1 MLKTIKNIVRLVL
14 KNFSFLLILFALFFN
29 NNLRAQEAEK
39 KFVGFIDS
47 VEGSV
52 NKEDVDDLIKLNAF
66 DQIFTNDKIKIG
78 PNSSIVVSFID
89 NSILTLQS
97 DSEFLVEKFD
107 KISEEPSFI
116 IAITKGKFAFE
127 SGTIAKNDKGIMKI
141 KLGEMEI
148 DLKGTAITGRFSGAD
163 TDGGEVEISLVEDTM
178 KNTGEII
185 VTAGDETITI
195 TEAHAGL
202 KLSEDQPME
211 TTTMSEEEIIEAAD
225 AMSKAVVQASTID
238 PKKIERAIMKQL
250 AEGKSGLTNLA
261 DVETLLANISSFQDD
276 KRESI
281 VAASTGDLSVLSE
294 IIVNSDSEQ
303 SLSLM
308 QGVMDNDTGNAT
320 LLMNEIMGG
329 EGEKADFD
337 IFSHIGGADT
347 GNFEALRET
356 IVAGMIEA
364 DSEFATETMAQMMK
378 VSDDATG
385 SYLVYEITHVE
396 PTETTDA
403 GASLA
408 MNVLASFTANA
419 SEKMADLYQH
429 DPNMID
435 MLTTSAFEN
444 ATEQDIGMM
453 STMMQDSTGGNM
465 AMLMKSMVAYSPE
478 MIGGVYN
485 NLAEQNYDLFILQ

>member
-1 MLKTIKNIVRLVL
+1 
-14 KNFSFLLILFALFFN
+14 
-29 NNLRAQEAEK
+29 
-39 KFVGFIDS
+39 
-47 VEGSV
+47 
-52 NKEDVDDLIKLNAF
+52 
-66 DQIFTNDKIKIG
+66 
-78 PNSSIVVSFID
+78 
-89 NSILTLQS
+89 
-97 DSEFLVEKFD
+97 
-107 KISEEPSFI
+107 
-116 IAITKGKFAFE
+116 
-127 SGTIAKNDKGIMKI
+127 
-141 KLGEMEI
+141 
-148 DLKGTAITGRFSGAD
+148 
-163 TDGGEVEISLVEDTM
+163 
-178 KNTGEII
+178 
-185 VTAGDETITI
+185 
-195 TEAHAGL
+195 
-202 KLSEDQPME
+202 
-211 TTTMSEEEIIEAAD
+211 MSEEEIIEAAD
-225 AMSKAVVQASTID
+225 EMSKAVVQASTID

-261 DVETLLANISSFQDD
+261 DVETLLADISSFQDD

-385 SYLVYEITHVE
+385 SYLVYEITNVE

-485 NLAEQNYDLFILQ
+485 NLAEQNYDLFEHIDTAMMAGGADPFAPVHMILQLHMILQHARSLYYDPAAAMHPYYAYL

>member
-1 MLKTIKNIVRLVL
+1 MPCLKLSKIVVRLVL
-14 KNFSFLLILFALFFN
+14 KNFSFLLILFVLFFN
-29 NNLRAQEAEK
+29 NGLRAQEAEK
-39 KFVGFIDS
+39 KFIGFIDS
-47 VEGSV
+47 LEGSV

-148 DLKGTAITGRFSGAD
+148 DLKGTAITGGISDAD
-163 TDGGEVEISLVEDTM
+163 DDEITIALVEDTM

-337 IFSHIGGADT
+337 IFSHIAGADT

-356 IVAGMIEA
+356 IVTGMIEA

-419 SEKMADLYQH
+419 SEKMADLYQ
-429 DPNMID
+429 
-435 MLTTSAFEN
+435 
-444 ATEQDIGMM
+444 Q
-453 STMMQDSTGGNM
+453 
-465 AMLMKSMVAYSPE
+465 
-478 MIGGVYN
+478 
-485 NLAEQNYDLFILQ
+485 

>member
-1 MLKTIKNIVRLVL
+1 VKKILYNRIIIRPEINSLCKYFERNAMLKTIKNIVRLVL
-14 KNFSFLLILFALFFN
+14 KNFSFLLILFVLFYN
-29 NNLRAQEAEK
+29 NGLRAQEAEK

-47 VEGSV
+47 LEGSV

-148 DLKGTAITGRFSGAD
+148 DLKGTALTGKFSGED
-163 TDGGEVEISLVEDTM
+163 TSGGEVEISLVEDTM
-178 KNTGEII
+178 KKTGEII

-281 VAASTGDLSVLSE
+281 VAASTGDLSVFF
-294 IIVNSDSEQ
+294 II
-303 SLSLM
+303 
-308 QGVMDNDTGNAT
+308 NARS
-320 LLMNEIMGG
+320 NG
-329 EGEKADFD
+329 
-337 IFSHIGGADT
+337 
-347 GNFEALRET
+347 
-356 IVAGMIEA
+356 
-364 DSEFATETMAQMMK
+364 Q
-378 VSDDATG
+378 
-385 SYLVYEITHVE
+385 
-396 PTETTDA
+396 
-403 GASLA
+403 
-408 MNVLASFTANA
+408 
-419 SEKMADLYQH
+419 
-429 DPNMID
+429 
-435 MLTTSAFEN
+435 
-444 ATEQDIGMM
+444 
-453 STMMQDSTGGNM
+453 
-465 AMLMKSMVAYSPE
+465 
-478 MIGGVYN
+478 
-485 NLAEQNYDLFILQ
+485 

>member
-14 KNFSFLLILFALFFN
+14 KNFSFLLILFVLFAN
-29 NNLRAQEAEK
+29 NVLRAEEAEK
-39 KFVGFIDS
+39 KFIGFIDS
-47 VEGSV
+47 LEGSV

-66 DQIFTNDKIKIG
+66 DQVFTNDKIKIG
-78 PNSSIVVSFID
+78 SDSSIVVSFID

-127 SGTIAKNDKGIMKI
+127 SGTIAKNDKGFMKI

-148 DLKGTAITGRFSGAD
+148 DLKGTAITGGISDAD
-163 TDGGEVEISLVEDTM
+163 DEITIALVEDTM
-178 KNTGEII
+178 KNVGEIS

-202 KLSEDQPME
+202 KLSEEQPME

-261 DVETLLANISSFQDD
+261 DVETLLAEISSFQDD

-281 VAASTGDLSVLSE
+281 VAAASTGEDLSILSE

-320 LLMNEIMGG
+320 
-329 EGEKADFD
+329 
-337 IFSHIGGADT
+337 
-347 GNFEALRET
+347 
-356 IVAGMIEA
+356 
-364 DSEFATETMAQMMK
+364 
-378 VSDDATG
+378 
-385 SYLVYEITHVE
+385 
-396 PTETTDA
+396 
-403 GASLA
+403 
-408 MNVLASFTANA
+408 
-419 SEKMADLYQH
+419 
-429 DPNMID
+429 
-435 MLTTSAFEN
+435 
-444 ATEQDIGMM
+444 
-453 STMMQDSTGGNM
+453 
-465 AMLMKSMVAYSPE
+465 
-478 MIGGVYN
+478 
-485 NLAEQNYDLFILQ
+485 

>member
-1 MLKTIKNIVRLVL
+1 VKKILYNRIIIKPTTKSLLRYFEKITMLKSTKKTVGLIL
-14 KNFSFLLILFALFFN
+14 KNFSFLLILFVLLLN
-29 NNLRAQEAEK
+29 NNLKAQDNGK
-39 KFVGFIDS
+39 KFIGFVDTI
-47 VEGSV
+47 EGSV
-52 NKEDVDDLIKLNAF
+52 NINNKGNDDDLVELKEF
-66 DQIFTNDKIKIG
+66 DQIFTHDKIKIG
-78 PNSSIVVSFID
+78 PDSSIVISFID
-89 NSILTLQS
+89 NSILTLES
-97 DSEFLVEKFD
+97 DSEFFVEKFD

-116 IAITKGKFAFE
+116 IAIIKGKFAFE
-127 SGTIAKNDKGIMKI
+127 SGTVAKNDKGIMKI

-148 DLKGTAITGRFSGAD
+148 DLKGTAITGGFSGAD
-163 TDGGEVEISLVEDTM
+163 IDGGEITISLVEDTM
-178 KNTGEII
+178 KNTGTII
-185 VTAGDETITI
+185 VTAGDETITV

-202 KLSEDQPME
+202 KLSEDKPME

-281 VAASTGDLSVLSE
+281 VAAASTGEDLSIISE

-308 QGVMDNDTGNAT
+308 QGVMDNDTGNAS

-329 EGEKADFD
+329 EGEKKDFD
-337 IFSHIGGADT
+337 IFSHISGADT
-347 GNFEALRET
+347 ENFEALRET

-385 SYLVYEITHVE
+385 SYLVYEITHIE
-396 PTETTDA
+396 PNETDA

-408 MNVLASFTANA
+408 MSVLASFTENA
-419 SEKMADLYQH
+419 SEKMA
-429 DPNMID
+429 
-435 MLTTSAFEN
+435 
-444 ATEQDIGMM
+444 
-453 STMMQDSTGGNM
+453 
-465 AMLMKSMVAYSPE
+465 
-478 MIGGVYN
+478 
-485 NLAEQNYDLFILQ
+485 NL